1 MHSSRITS
9 READKIQKMEIDLD
23 GLRRHCLKKEGMI
36 SEEFPFDEY
45 ALVFKVNGKIFILI
59 GTDDHPLTVNLKCD
73 PERAIELRER
83 YPSVEPGYH
92 MNKKHWNTVT
102 LDGSIPPKEIFAMI
116 DHSYDLVAR
125 TTRIPSR
132 KKAAKK
138 KLRSSF

>member
-1 MHSSRITS
+1 
-9 READKIQKMEIDLD
+9 MEIDLEA
-23 GLRRHCLKKEGMI
+23 LRRYCLKKEGKI

-59 GTDDHPLTVNLKCD
+59 STDTHPVTINLKCE
-73 PERAIELRER
+73 PERAIELREQ

-116 DHSYDLVAR
+116 DHSYDLVAKTAR
-125 TTRIPSR
+125 LSPR
-132 KKAAKK
+132 KQPAKK
-138 KLRSSF
+138 KSR